1 MPSNTNI
8 FFCTNG
14 QAPLQALTQQTPSSS
29 SRAGHLSPMHP
40 IWVAL
45 RIQAASP
52 KKALSHSPPPRQQLM
67 IYSLPPPSRLD
78 LIFAISSRGKTIS
91 HLTPSHPSQ
100 QHVSSLLPSH
110 PPSSFSLSPEQANQR
125 LFSDGGR
132 GRGILG
138 RGRNRKEGEGGS
150 SSAPNGRW
158 RLDVNWKAML
168 PASLP
173 ISLLHPI
180 PLLMTGPV
188 VCVQDGGTKKHF
200 PIYGVG
206 KRKVRD
212 EGRVGSCAEIVGK
225 STSAPS
231 PVDPGLPPRP
241 SSVHPHRH
249 RGSPIYE
256 KGILFHRD
264 GMAVLKRR
272 RGKRRGG

>member
-1 MPSNTNI
+1 MPSYVPI
-8 FFCTNG
+8 FFLHE
-14 QAPLQALTQQTPSSS
+14 QAAAPLQALTQQTPSSPS
-29 SRAGHLSPMHP
+29 VQGIYLPCTQYGSPCAFRRHLRRRLFPHP
-40 IWVAL
+40 
-45 RIQAASP
+45 
-52 KKALSHSPPPRQQLM
+52 SPPPRQQLM

-100 QHVSSLLPSH
+100 QHVSSPFQPS

-168 PASLP
+168 SPHFP
-173 ISLLHPI
+173 PLHPI

-188 VCVQDGGTKKHF
+188 VWW
-200 PIYGVG
+200 
-206 KRKVRD
+206 RN
-212 EGRVGSCAEIVGK
+212 
-225 STSAPS
+225 
-231 PVDPGLPPRP
+231 
-241 SSVHPHRH
+241 
-249 RGSPIYE
+249 
-256 KGILFHRD
+256 
-264 GMAVLKRR
+264 
-272 RGKRRGG
+272 